1 MILHH
6 YFKFAM
12 FVFDVVVVIV
22 RTFSMV
28 LAGTGRKGPIPSR
41 ANKAC
46 RAAMPQPECT
56 GAMLQYGRHMSVTAV
71 P

>member
-1 MILHH
+1 MGR
-6 YFKFAM
+6 
-12 FVFDVVVVIV
+12 DGVVVMR

-41 ANKAC
+41 ANEAC
-46 RAAMPQPECT
+46 RAAMPHPECT
-56 GAMLQYGRHMSVTAV
+56 GAMLQYGRHISVTAV